1 MIDRFIEGQNV
12 KCNVV
17 IAQMLKRSDAGI
29 DTVNMSDI
37 RKNAEAFIEH
47 EFIVERI
54 RPVNRNADVISYEID
69 LVSSLWKNCSANIV
83 YSTFNDEPKSTL
95 HILKACMKNAGLAV
109 DEQSFDNAQSN
120 VKIDFMTQAN
130 DNIFSVFSYIA
141 DKMYFFESKEQSVKF
156 LAYDALEKKY
166 KIVDLSMM
174 NDSQATPA
182 LMTFFKSSAE
192 GLLSQKAINIGS
204 YVDGVPHTA
213 GIASMV
219 DRSMFT
225 YDFKSNSLSNC
236 IHTSIDSTRMY
247 MNSTSLQD
255 GGHYQTKYIDIK
267 DEMKQSSSNIEE
279 DGVSDLKH
287 FKSSSFW
294 STSES

>member
-1 MIDRFIEGQNV
+1 
-12 KCNVV
+12 
-17 IAQMLKRSDAGI
+17 MLKRSDAGI

-83 YSTFNDEPKSTL
+83 YSTFNDEPKSAL

-120 VKIDFMTQAN
+120 VKIDFMTRAN

-156 LAYDALEKKY
+156 LAYDAL
-166 KIVDLSMM
+166 
-174 NDSQATPA
+174 
-182 LMTFFKSSAE
+182 
-192 GLLSQKAINIGS
+192 
-204 YVDGVPHTA
+204 
-213 GIASMV
+213 
-219 DRSMFT
+219 
-225 YDFKSNSLSNC
+225 
-236 IHTSIDSTRMY
+236 
-247 MNSTSLQD
+247 
-255 GGHYQTKYIDIK
+255 
-267 DEMKQSSSNIEE
+267 
-279 DGVSDLKH
+279 
-287 FKSSSFW
+287 
-294 STSES
+294 